1 MNHTMV
7 SSLALVF
14 EVVAVAIRA
23 YALTNFLLQM
33 VLGAKGMWPCGGGRS
48 CFIFITYIDVVTQ
61 NIQLV
66 SSLL

>member
-1 MNHTMV
+1 MSQCYDARRCLARRGGTVGVNHTMV

-33 VLGAKGMWPCGGGRS
+33 VLGAKEM
-48 CFIFITYIDVVTQ
+48 
-61 NIQLV
+61 
-66 SSLL
+66 

>member
-33 VLGAKGMWPCGGGRS
+33 VLGAKEM
-48 CFIFITYIDVVTQ
+48 
-61 NIQLV
+61 
-66 SSLL
+66 